1 MKDFDRWVLV
11 TPPEILRDF
20 RQHLGHMLKDALAS
34 ELAKDLTKILGDK
47 VPAHLHSVLP
57 IRSLQTQLSIFR
69 VYEPRPRSPK
79 IKLPY
84 R

>member
-34 ELAKDLTKILGDK
+34 ELAKDLTKI
-47 VPAHLHSVLP
+47 PE
-57 IRSLQTQLSIFR
+57 R
-69 VYEPRPRSPK
+69 
-79 IKLPY
+79 
-84 R
+84 